1 MLPVL
6 SRESNGTYIVLVQ
19 VSSIIHRPSM
29 VAQGFQRVKP
39 LNGRQLHS
47 QRTLDLIDEAIGY
60 Y

>member
-1 MLPVL
+1 MVY
-6 SRESNGTYIVLVQ
+6 STGT
-19 VSSIIHRPSM
+19 SIIHRPSM

-47 QRTLDLIDEAIGY
+47 QRRLDLIDEAIGY

>member
-1 MLPVL
+1 MLPVPVL
-6 SRESNGTYIVLVQ
+6 SLGVLVYRTGT
-19 VSSIIHRPSM
+19 SIIHRPSM

-47 QRTLDLIDEAIGY
+47 QRRLDVIDEAIGY